1 MTRDQITTKI
11 QTKLGDNGIFYQPVD
26 LNDSIQDGY
35 SEVAALTGC
44 IFKAASISLSA
55 NLSYYDFGS
64 LISDFHAVTAIF
76 NPQVKQWMTPVSL
89 KILEDIRN
97 DWELAIGSP
106 FLFWPVNFRFVA
118 IYPKLTT
125 STGSLYVYY
134 RAHGE
139 VLSSSSTPQIPDDLQ
154 IILEHYTIGDMFEQ
168 AEEFS
173 KAGISLVD
181 YFKGIKDI
189 KQATRSFRQP
199 DLMSRLG

>member
-1 MTRDQITTKI
+1 MTRDQLTASI
-11 QTKLGDNGIFYQPVD
+11 QTKLGDNGIFYTPAD
-26 LNDSIQDGY
+26 LNDSVQDGY

-44 IFKAASISLSA
+44 IFKAANISLSA

-64 LISDFHAVTAIF
+64 LIPDFHAVTAIF
-76 NPQVKQWMTPVSL
+76 NPQIKQWMTPVSL
-89 KILEDIRN
+89 RQLEDLRG
-97 DWELAIGSP
+97 DWELAIGNP
-106 FLFWPVNFRFVA
+106 FFFWPVNFRFVA

-134 RAHGE
+134 RAHADT
-139 VLSSSSTPQIPDDLQ
+139 LSASTTPQLPEDIV
-154 IILEHYTIGDMFEQ
+154 IENYTIGDMLEQ

-173 KAGISLVD
+173 KAGISLEV
-181 YFKGIKDI
+181 YFTNIKEI